1 MPASIVFFPVDN
13 GDMTLITL
21 ADGRT
26 ILVDINIRQ
35 DADNPLTSTYDVA
48 SDLRGRLK
56 RDMNNRPFVDVFLL
70 SHPDKDHCT
79 GLQKHFHLG
88 ALANYCDDNKIDN
101 EKRIVIRELWSSPMV
116 FRRASKNHTLCED
129 ACAFNTEAR
138 RRVKINKENNF
149 FNIPQGDQILIMGED
164 ENGKTDDLNPI
175 LIKSG
180 TTFRINNQEY
190 DSNLECFLIAPMTKQ
205 SEELE
210 CTLSK
215 NHSSVIINFSIA
227 SNNHSDKCRFLSGG
241 DAEVEIWEMI
251 WDKYR
256 STPEILAYNILQ
268 TPHHCSWRTLSY
280 DSWSEKGESAKES
293 ADAVNALSQA
303 RKGAAI
309 VASSKLIQDEDS
321 DPPCIRAKRTYTRI
335 VQQLS
340 VSGKFYCTGEYPKST
355 NVKPLIFE
363 IDNVGVRV
371 ANKAVIGAASIAASL
386 TLEQDNTIC
395 QSIRFSR

>member
-180 TTFRINNQEY
+180 TTFRLNNQGY

-210 CTLSK
+210 CILSK

-227 SNNHSDKCRFLSGG
+227 SNDYSDKCRFLSGG
-241 DAEVEIWEMI
+241 DAEVEIWELI

-256 STPEILAYNILQ
+256 STPEVLAYNILQ
-268 TPHHCSWRTLSY
+268 TPHHCSWRTLSH
-280 DSWSEKGESAKES
+280 DSWSGKGESAKES

-371 ANKAVIGAASIAASL
+371 ANKAVIGAASIAASPNL
-386 TLEQDNTIC
+386 
-395 QSIRFSR
+395 RAG

>member
-56 RDMNNRPFVDVFLL
+56 RDMNNRPFVDIFLL

-371 ANKAVIGAASIAASL
+371 ANKAVIGAASIAASPNL
-386 TLEQDNTIC
+386 
-395 QSIRFSR
+395 RAG

>member
-256 STPEILAYNILQ
+256 STPEVLAYNILQ

-280 DSWSEKGESAKES
+280 DSWSGKGESAKES

-335 VQQLS
+335 IQQLS

-371 ANKAVIGAASIAASL
+371 ANKAVIGAASIAASPNL
-386 TLEQDNTIC
+386 
-395 QSIRFSR
+395 RAG

>member
-268 TPHHCSWRTLSY
+268 TPHHCSWHTLSY

-371 ANKAVIGAASIAASL
+371 ANKAVIGAASIAASPNL
-386 TLEQDNTIC
+386 
-395 QSIRFSR
+395 RAG

>member
-371 ANKAVIGAASIAASL
+371 ANKAVIGAALIAASPNL
-386 TLEQDNTIC
+386 
-395 QSIRFSR
+395 RAG

>member
-241 DAEVEIWEMI
+241 DAEVEIWELI

-256 STPEILAYNILQ
+256 STPEVLAYNILQ
-268 TPHHCSWRTLSY
+268 TPHHCSWRTLSH
-280 DSWSEKGESAKES
+280 DSWSGKGESAKES

-355 NVKPLIFE
+355 NVKPLVFE

-371 ANKAVIGAASIAASL
+371 ANKAVIGAASIAASPNL
-386 TLEQDNTIC
+386 
-395 QSIRFSR
+395 RAG

>member
-215 NHSSVIINFSIA
+215 NHSSVILNFSIA

-371 ANKAVIGAASIAASL
+371 ANKAVIGAASIAASPNL
-386 TLEQDNTIC
+386 
-395 QSIRFSR
+395 RAG

>member
-101 EKRIVIRELWSSPMV
+101 EKRIVICELWSSPMV

-371 ANKAVIGAASIAASL
+371 ANKAVIGAASIAASPNL
-386 TLEQDNTIC
+386 
-395 QSIRFSR
+395 RAG

>member
-268 TPHHCSWRTLSY
+268 TPHHCSWHTLSY

-355 NVKPLIFE
+355 NVKPLVCE
-363 IDNVGVRV
+363 IDNIGVHV
-371 ANKAVIGAASIAASL
+371 ANKTLIGPASIAASSNL
-386 TLEQDNTIC
+386 
-395 QSIRFSR
+395 RAG

>member
-180 TTFRINNQEY
+180 TTFRINNQGY

-210 CTLSK
+210 CILSK
-215 NHSSVIINFSIA
+215 NH
-227 SNNHSDKCRFLSGG
+227 
-241 DAEVEIWEMI
+241 
-251 WDKYR
+251 
-256 STPEILAYNILQ
+256 
-268 TPHHCSWRTLSY
+268 
-280 DSWSEKGESAKES
+280 
-293 ADAVNALSQA
+293 
-303 RKGAAI
+303 
-309 VASSKLIQDEDS
+309 
-321 DPPCIRAKRTYTRI
+321 
-335 VQQLS
+335 
-340 VSGKFYCTGEYPKST
+340 
-355 NVKPLIFE
+355 
-363 IDNVGVRV
+363 
-371 ANKAVIGAASIAASL
+371 
-386 TLEQDNTIC
+386 
-395 QSIRFSR
+395 

>member
-371 ANKAVIGAASIAASL
+371 ANKAVIGAASIAASPNL
-386 TLEQDNTIC
+386 
-395 QSIRFSR
+395 RAG

>member
-268 TPHHCSWRTLSY
+268 TPHHCSWHTLSY

-355 NVKPLIFE
+355 NVKPLIVE
-363 IDNVGVRV
+363 SDNVGVRV
-371 ANKAVIGAASIAASL
+371 ANKAVIGAASIAASPNL
-386 TLEQDNTIC
+386 
-395 QSIRFSR
+395 RAG

>member
-56 RDMNNRPFVDVFLL
+56 RDINNRPFVDVFLL

-371 ANKAVIGAASIAASL
+371 ANKAVIGAASIAASPNL
-386 TLEQDNTIC
+386 
-395 QSIRFSR
+395 RAG

>member
-210 CTLSK
+210 CVLSK

-268 TPHHCSWRTLSY
+268 TPHHCSWHTLSY

-371 ANKAVIGAASIAASL
+371 ANKAVIGAASIAASPNL
-386 TLEQDNTIC
+386 
-395 QSIRFSR
+395 RAG

>member
-256 STPEILAYNILQ
+256 STPEVLAYNILQ

-371 ANKAVIGAASIAASL
+371 ANKAVIGAASIAASPNL
-386 TLEQDNTIC
+386 
-395 QSIRFSR
+395 RAG

>member
-149 FNIPQGDQILIMGED
+149 FNIPKGDQILIMGED

-180 TTFRINNQEY
+180 TTFRINNQGY

-210 CTLSK
+210 CVLSK

-227 SNNHSDKCRFLSGG
+227 SNDYSDKCRFLSGG
-241 DAEVEIWEMI
+241 DAEVEIWELI

-256 STPEILAYNILQ
+256 STPEVLAYNILQ
-268 TPHHCSWRTLSY
+268 TPHHCSWRTLSH
-280 DSWSEKGESAKES
+280 DSWSGKGESAKES
-293 ADAVNALSQA
+293 VDAVNALSQA

-371 ANKAVIGAASIAASL
+371 ANKAVIGAASIAASPNL
-386 TLEQDNTIC
+386 
-395 QSIRFSR
+395 RAG

>member
-371 ANKAVIGAASIAASL
+371 ANKAVIGATSIAASPNL
-386 TLEQDNTIC
+386 
-395 QSIRFSR
+395 RAG

>member
-268 TPHHCSWRTLSY
+268 TPHHCSWHTLSY

-355 NVKPLIFE
+355 NVKPLVFE

-371 ANKAVIGAASIAASL
+371 ANKAVIGAASIAASPNL
-386 TLEQDNTIC
+386 
-395 QSIRFSR
+395 RAG

>member
-256 STPEILAYNILQ
+256 STPEVLAYNILQ

-280 DSWSEKGESAKES
+280 DSWSGKGESAKES

-355 NVKPLIFE
+355 NVKPLVFE

-371 ANKAVIGAASIAASL
+371 ANKAVIGAASIAASPNL
-386 TLEQDNTIC
+386 
-395 QSIRFSR
+395 RAG

>member
-35 DADNPLTSTYDVA
+35 DADNSLTSTYDVA
-48 SDLRGRLK
+48 SDLRSRLK
-56 RDMNNRPFVDVFLL
+56 RDQNNRPFVDVFLL

-88 ALANYCDDNKIDN
+88 ALANYCDDNKVDN

-116 FRRASKNHTLCED
+116 FRRASKNHILCED

-164 ENGKTDDLNPI
+164 ENGKTDELNPI

-180 TTFRINNQEY
+180 TTFRINNQGY
-190 DSNLECFLIAPMTKQ
+190 DSNLECFLIAPITKQ

-210 CTLSK
+210 CILSK

-227 SNNHSDKCRFLSGG
+227 SNDYSDKCRFLSGG
-241 DAEVEIWEMI
+241 DAEVEIWELI

-256 STPEILAYNILQ
+256 STPEVLAYNILQ

-280 DSWSEKGESAKES
+280 DSWSENGENAKES
-293 ADAVNALSQA
+293 VDAVNALSQA

-355 NVKPLIFE
+355 NVKPLVFD
-363 IDNVGVRV
+363 IDNLGVRI
-371 ANKAVIGAASIAASL
+371 ANKAVIGAASIAASSNL
-386 TLEQDNTIC
+386 
-395 QSIRFSR
+395 RAG

>member
-1 MPASIVFFPVDN
+1 MTASIVFFPVDN

-21 ADGRT
+21 SDGRT

-35 DADNPLTSTYDVA
+35 DADNSLTATYDVA

-56 RDMNNRPFVDVFLL
+56 RDINNRPFVDVLLL

-88 ALANYCDDNKIDN
+88 ALANYCDDKKLDN

-116 FRRASKNHTLCED
+116 FRRASKNYTLCED

-180 TTFRINNQEY
+180 TTFRINNQGY

-210 CTLSK
+210 CVLSK

-227 SNNHSDKCRFLSGG
+227 SNDYSDKCRFLSGG
-241 DAEVEIWEMI
+241 DAEVEIWELI

-256 STPEILAYNILQ
+256 STPEVLAYNILQ
-268 TPHHCSWRTLSY
+268 TPHHCSWRTLSH
-280 DSWSEKGESAKES
+280 DSWSGKGESAKES
-293 ADAVNALSQA
+293 VDAVNALSQT

-363 IDNVGVRV
+363 IDNVGIRV
-371 ANKAVIGAASIAASL
+371 ANKAVIGAASIAASPNL
-386 TLEQDNTIC
+386 
-395 QSIRFSR
+395 RAG

>member
-280 DSWSEKGESAKES
+280 DSWSGKGESAKES

-371 ANKAVIGAASIAASL
+371 ANKAVIGAASIAASPNL
-386 TLEQDNTIC
+386 
-395 QSIRFSR
+395 RAG

>member
-88 ALANYCDDNKIDN
+88 ALADYCDDNKIDN

-138 RRVKINKENNF
+138 RRVKINKEYNF

-164 ENGKTDDLNPI
+164 ENGKTNDLNPI

-180 TTFRINNQEY
+180 TTFRINNQRY

-210 CTLSK
+210 CILSK
-215 NHSSVIINFSIA
+215 NHSSIIINFSIA
-227 SNNHSDKCRFLSGG
+227 SNDYSDKCRFLSGG
-241 DAEVEIWEMI
+241 DAEVEIWELI

-256 STPEILAYNILQ
+256 STPEVLAYNILQ
-268 TPHHCSWRTLSY
+268 TPHHCSWRTLSH
-280 DSWSEKGESAKES
+280 DSWSRKGESAKES

-371 ANKAVIGAASIAASL
+371 ANKAVIGAASIAASPNL
-386 TLEQDNTIC
+386 
-395 QSIRFSR
+395 RAG

>member
-180 TTFRINNQEY
+180 TTFRINNQGY

-371 ANKAVIGAASIAASL
+371 ANKAVIGAASIAASPNL
-386 TLEQDNTIC
+386 
-395 QSIRFSR
+395 RAG

>member
-180 TTFRINNQEY
+180 TTFRINNQGY

-256 STPEILAYNILQ
+256 STPEVLAYNILQ

-371 ANKAVIGAASIAASL
+371 ANKAVIGAASIAASPNL
-386 TLEQDNTIC
+386 
-395 QSIRFSR
+395 RAG

>member
-1 MPASIVFFPVDN
+1 MTASIVFFPVDN

-21 ADGRT
+21 SDGRT

-35 DADNPLTSTYDVA
+35 DADNSLTATYDVA

-56 RDMNNRPFVDVFLL
+56 RDINNRPFVDVLLL

-88 ALANYCDDNKIDN
+88 ALANYCDDKKLDN

-129 ACAFNTEAR
+129 ACAFNKEAR

-180 TTFRINNQEY
+180 TTFRINNQGY

-210 CTLSK
+210 CVLSK

-227 SNNHSDKCRFLSGG
+227 SNDYSDKCRFLSGG
-241 DAEVEIWEMI
+241 DAEVEIWELI

-256 STPEILAYNILQ
+256 STPEVLAYNILQ
-268 TPHHCSWRTLSY
+268 TPHHCSWRTLSH
-280 DSWSEKGESAKES
+280 DSWSGKGESAKES
-293 ADAVNALSQA
+293 VDAVNALSQA

-363 IDNVGVRV
+363 IDNVGIRV
-371 ANKAVIGAASIAASL
+371 ANKAVIGAASIAASPNL
-386 TLEQDNTIC
+386 
-395 QSIRFSR
+395 RAG

>member
-256 STPEILAYNILQ
+256 STPEVLAYNILQ

-280 DSWSEKGESAKES
+280 DSWSGKGESAKES

-371 ANKAVIGAASIAASL
+371 ANKAVIGAASIAASPNL
-386 TLEQDNTIC
+386 
-395 QSIRFSR
+395 RAG

>member
-149 FNIPQGDQILIMGED
+149 FSIPQGDQILIMGED

-280 DSWSEKGESAKES
+280 DSWSGKGESAKES

-371 ANKAVIGAASIAASL
+371 ANKAVIGAASIAASPNL
-386 TLEQDNTIC
+386 
-395 QSIRFSR
+395 RAG

>member
-1 MPASIVFFPVDN
+1 MTASIVFFPVDN

-21 ADGRT
+21 SDGRT

-35 DADNPLTSTYDVA
+35 DADNSLTATYDVA

-56 RDMNNRPFVDVFLL
+56 RDINNRPFVDVLLL

-88 ALANYCDDNKIDN
+88 ALANYCDDKKLDN

-180 TTFRINNQEY
+180 TTFRINNQGY

-210 CTLSK
+210 CVLSK

-227 SNNHSDKCRFLSGG
+227 SNAYSDKCRFLSGG
-241 DAEVEIWEMI
+241 DAEVEIWELI

-256 STPEILAYNILQ
+256 STPEVLAYNILQ
-268 TPHHCSWRTLSY
+268 TPHHCSWRTLSH
-280 DSWSEKGESAKES
+280 DSWSGKGESAKES
-293 ADAVNALSQA
+293 AGAVNALSQA

-340 VSGKFYCTGEYPKST
+340 VSGKFYCTGEYPKIT

-371 ANKAVIGAASIAASL
+371 ANKAVLGAASIAASPNL
-386 TLEQDNTIC
+386 
-395 QSIRFSR
+395 RAG